1 MVSSG
6 LVVNLASKTADYAKE
21 YTKRKVIMILPD
33 KNKLEEARERFMK
46 RFPIDRIRKIKKY
59 RNLSNQQYLQ
69 LIHNLEKLGIL
80 LLESYIFTL
89 NDQS

>member
-1 MVSSG
+1 M
-6 LVVNLASKTADYAKE
+6 
-21 YTKRKVIMILPD
+21 MLPD
-33 KNKLEEARERFMK
+33 KDKLTEARERFMK

-69 LIHNLEKLGIL
+69 LIHNLQKLGIL

-89 NDQS
+89 NDKT

>member
-1 MVSSG
+1 M
-6 LVVNLASKTADYAKE
+6 
-21 YTKRKVIMILPD
+21 MLPD
-33 KNKLEEARERFMK
+33 KDKLAEARERFMK

-89 NDQS
+89 NDKT